1 MSTTTSGPGLPD
13 IAALQTDDS
22 MLTRRFGKE
31 VVNYYAGGR
40 INRYSFLRA
49 DTGFL
54 RQAYNSPTARYLAL
68 HDLNPLVVD
77 KKTPAYL
84 TFKDVEPLIGP
95 DHFTL
100 TEDEAIQSFNS
111 IETRPLVVFIGM
123 LEEGNEKDSISS
135 SDHGDIQGHPYFAID
150 ITPKGNHAE
159 KATQFLEEQEKKG
172 LSLDKNPRAM
182 NQSPEAAAL
191 YAQARSIIDWNT
203 RSPFCAG
210 CGLPNLSVHAG
221 YKRVCPPADKKGG
234 ASSEPRGDCPTRHGV
249 SNICFPRTDP
259 TMIAAVVSADG
270 TKILLGRQK
279 RWPPHWYSTLA
290 GFLEPGESIE
300 ESVRREVWEE
310 SGVRVGRVVIHSSQP
325 WPYPSSLM
333 IGAIAQALPGD
344 GEKISLNDKELEVA
358 KWFSIDEARQALKNG
373 TSSLG
378 EPAPE
383 GYKEGDLR
391 LPPPQAIANRLITAV
406 VEGYLTVA
414 PKIVLALA
422 LTQQPT
428 PSSSCIKTIEN
439 TKVVQATDYAIWESQ
454 EPIASALEEFYNTNR
469 TTKSG
474 NFYMLSPTTAVAIA
488 AILNLKHVVINSNGN
503 NKHVINAVS
512 ESAVWACLGLAI
524 DVWPQT
530 GESHFFVKKSDED
543 SKSPTVGK
551 VARESLH
558 QPWVKSALGAPCLKK
573 GTVDAPQIIHRR
585 QALSEGKEI
594 LEKLGN
600 RKFKQNDP
608 ALIRED
614 ADTDLSVWKYM
625 GKTGATLASLVFDEI
640 DWIQLA
646 QQVNDAESTAGVKK
660 LVELSDKAREIQN
673 SQQNYLQEA
682 IPSLM
687 ELRTTLLEK
696 PGCQSFQQVFGP
708 AWNECLLSQEADGT
722 KNIIV
727 GALQRLFDTIAYAVS
742 RTHPMYGAFLDM
754 ASKMDIA
761 VMSSLDL
768 DLVRAK
774 DRHQKRLNINDDLS
788 YRNEIMVNV
797 AEAIGR
803 LERGSASH
811 ERLLRS
817 KLCSILDA
825 ADALILKENLP
836 WDISIVISTNSN
848 GE

>member
-1 MSTTTSGPGLPD
+1 MSTNISGPGLPE

-31 VVNYYAGGR
+31 V
-40 INRYSFLRA
+40 I
-49 DTGFL
+49 
-54 RQAYNSPTARYLAL
+54 LAL

-111 IETRPLVVFIGM
+111 AETRPLVVFIGM

-135 SDHGDIQGHPYFAID
+135 SDHGDIKGHPYFAID

-182 NQSPEAAAL
+182 NQSPEA
-191 YAQARSIIDWNT
+191 
-203 RSPFCAG
+203 
-210 CGLPNLSVHAG
+210 VHAG

-234 ASSEPRGDCPTRHGV
+234 ASSELRGDCPTRHGV

-383 GYKEGDLR
+383 EYKEGDLR

-414 PKIVLALA
+414 PK
-422 LTQQPT
+422 
-428 PSSSCIKTIEN
+428 
-439 TKVVQATDYAIWESQ
+439 
-454 EPIASALEEFYNTNR
+454 
-469 TTKSG
+469 
-474 NFYMLSPTTAVAIA
+474 M
-488 AILNLKHVVINSNGN
+488 
-503 NKHVINAVS
+503 
-512 ESAVWACLGLAI
+512 
-524 DVWPQT
+524 
-530 GESHFFVKKSDED
+530 
-543 SKSPTVGK
+543 
-551 VARESLH
+551 
-558 QPWVKSALGAPCLKK
+558 
-573 GTVDAPQIIHRR
+573 
-585 QALSEGKEI
+585 
-594 LEKLGN
+594 
-600 RKFKQNDP
+600 
-608 ALIRED
+608 
-614 ADTDLSVWKYM
+614 
-625 GKTGATLASLVFDEI
+625 
-640 DWIQLA
+640 
-646 QQVNDAESTAGVKK
+646 
-660 LVELSDKAREIQN
+660 
-673 SQQNYLQEA
+673 
-682 IPSLM
+682 
-687 ELRTTLLEK
+687 
-696 PGCQSFQQVFGP
+696 
-708 AWNECLLSQEADGT
+708 
-722 KNIIV
+722 
-727 GALQRLFDTIAYAVS
+727 
-742 RTHPMYGAFLDM
+742 
-754 ASKMDIA
+754 
-761 VMSSLDL
+761 
-768 DLVRAK
+768 
-774 DRHQKRLNINDDLS
+774 
-788 YRNEIMVNV
+788 
-797 AEAIGR
+797 
-803 LERGSASH
+803 
-811 ERLLRS
+811 
-817 KLCSILDA
+817 
-825 ADALILKENLP
+825 
-836 WDISIVISTNSN
+836 
-848 GE
+848 